1 MDAAVHTWS
10 PEADFGASVLPAL
23 CGFCPDT
30 HLTRKILSQP
40 AKPSLSTSLFFF
52 FQLVLFDQ
60 PGMISVLE
68 AGESSEMTPRGK
80 GAGDHKDL
88 NLMPRQMD

>member
-1 MDAAVHTWS
+1 MPQCTRGAQRPISGHLSFLLYVGSVRTPISHGKSS
-10 PEADFGASVLPAL
+10 PNLLS
-23 CGFCPDT
+23 
-30 HLTRKILSQP
+30 RLSQR
-40 AKPSLSTSLFFF
+40 LYFFF